1 MKKKWLFLAA
11 CVLAVGIA
19 GGSMMVQEQVVVQ
32 EQSEKQ
38 ERPRARAEMPA
49 FVLESVVDGKSVDSN
64 SFKGKALLVTF
75 FATWCPPCLQEIPSL
90 IELQQKFSADGFS
103 VIAMSVDQGGSAQ
116 VAELVE
122 QQAIDYPVLMADAET
137 VENFGGIYNIPVSFL
152 VNKSGAVVKRYTGL
166 VAYPVLEKDIRSIID

>member
-1 MKKKWLFLAA
+1 MGKKWLFLAA
-11 CVLAVGIA
+11 CVLAVAVA
-19 GGSMMVQEQVVVQ
+19 GGWMMVREHAVEQ
-32 EQSEKQ
+32 EQSGGREGS
-38 ERPRARAEMPA
+38 RSRADMPA
-49 FVLESVVDGKSVDSN
+49 FVLESAVDGKSVDSD

-90 IELQQKFSADGFS
+90 IELQQEFSAEGFS

-152 VNKSGAVVKRYTGL
+152 VNKSGAVVKRYNGL
-166 VAYPVLEKDIRSIID
+166 VAYQVLAKDIRSIID

>member
-1 MKKKWLFLAA
+1 MRKKWLFLAV
-11 CVLAVGIA
+11 CVFAVVVA
-19 GGSMMVQEQVVVQ
+19 GGWMVLQEHAEVQEQPGGQ
-32 EQSEKQ
+32 DRTHAK
-38 ERPRARAEMPA
+38 AEMPA
-49 FVLESVVDGKSVDSN
+49 FVLESAVDGKSVDSG

-90 IELQQKFSADGFS
+90 VELQQEFSADGFS

-116 VAELVE
+116 VAQLVE

-152 VNKSGAVVKRYTGL
+152 VNRSGTVVKRYNGL
-166 VAYPVLEKDIRSIID
+166 VAYSVLAKDIQSIID